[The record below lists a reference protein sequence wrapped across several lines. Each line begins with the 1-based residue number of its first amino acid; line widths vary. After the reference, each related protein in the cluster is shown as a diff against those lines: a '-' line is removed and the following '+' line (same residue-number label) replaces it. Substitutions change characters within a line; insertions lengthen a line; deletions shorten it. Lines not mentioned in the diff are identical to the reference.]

1 MILGSLT
8 YNSLLSLRILFSTRN
23 VEELKM
29 IDPSAIAIKE
39 NSRMHSSRRY
49 AVELLSS
56 KYYPKIINFSGG

>member
-8 YNSLLSLRILFSTRN
+8 YNSLPSLRILFSTRN

-39 NSRMHSSRRY
+39 NSRMHSGRRY

-56 KYYPKIINFSGG
+56 KYYPKIINFSRG